1 MSQQDAFDRILAS
14 LHEAM
19 LDDAYWQAT
28 STLIDAACGTTGNAL
43 FIGEGFGDDAKIL
56 FGRLYHRGEPYVKTL
71 QEYVQNYHPHDERL
85 PRLRQLPDSRVVA
98 VTDLYTEEELK
109 TSPTYNEFLRRC
121 EAQNSLNARMDG
133 PDGTR
138 IVWSTGNPVEKDGW
152 RSDQIKMVECLMP
165 HIRQFVRVRQELAGA
180 EALGA
185 NLAELLDNTRI
196 GIMQLNR
203 RGRVI
208 EANAQARRLLRRGE
222 GLSDQGGF
230 LRARLPGD
238 TANLERLLARALPTS
253 GSQGASGSM
262 TIRRLPA
269 LPPLTLHVSPVGAG
283 QTDFGAWRVNALV
296 LIVEPVTRTHIDPS
310 LVAAALGLTPTESR
324 VAALLAEGNS
334 VRDIAAE
341 MGRRENSIRWHINRI
356 HRKQGISRQADLVR
370 LVLSVPEFSGF
381 RR

>member
-1 MSQQDAFDRILAS
+1 MSQRDTFDRILAS
-14 LHEAM
+14 LHDAM
-19 LDDAYWQAT
+19 LDDACWPAT
-28 STLIDAACGTTGNAL
+28 SALLEAAFGTNGNAL
-43 FIGEGFGDDAKIL
+43 FIGEGFGGDAKVH
-56 FGRLYHRGEPYVKTL
+56 FGRLYHRGEPHTEKL
-71 QEYVQNYHPHDERL
+71 EEYVQNYHPHDERL

-109 TSPTYNEFLRRC
+109 TSPTYNEYLRRH

-133 PDGTR
+133 PYGTR
-138 IVWSTGNPVEKDGW
+138 IVWATGDPTGKDGW
-152 RSDQIKMVECLMP
+152 RSDQVEMVERLMP

-180 EALGA
+180 QALGA

-203 RGRVI
+203 QGRVI
-208 EANAQARRLLRRGE
+208 EANAQARRLLQRGE
-222 GLSDQGGF
+222 GLSDQDGF

-253 GSQGASGSM
+253 GSQGAGGSM
-262 TIRRLPA
+262 TIQRLPA
-269 LPPLTLHVSPVGAG
+269 LPPLTLHVSPIGTG
-283 QTDFGAWRVNALV
+283 QSDFGAWRVNVLV
-296 LIVEPVTRTHIDPS
+296 LIVEPATRTRIDPS

-334 VRDIAAE
+334 VRNIAAE
-341 MGRRENSIRWHINRI
+341 MGRKENSIRWHINRI